1 MTGPSITESV
11 AERPFACSCR
21 KATKPASSP
30 SPFASNSLR
39 TKRRE
44 VAVRASVTAPPEQAS
59 QERPYGGSALGF
71 LCLHGAAG
79 NDRTDRRH
87 SQSRR
92 RTAGGACWSDQPG
105 R

>member
-21 KATKPASSP
+21 RATKPASSR

-59 QERPYGGSALGF
+59 QERPYGGFTLGF
-71 LCLHGAAG
+71 LRLPAAAG
-79 NDRTDRRH
+79 NDRKDRRH

-92 RTAGGACWSDQPG
+92 RTAGGACASRQAG